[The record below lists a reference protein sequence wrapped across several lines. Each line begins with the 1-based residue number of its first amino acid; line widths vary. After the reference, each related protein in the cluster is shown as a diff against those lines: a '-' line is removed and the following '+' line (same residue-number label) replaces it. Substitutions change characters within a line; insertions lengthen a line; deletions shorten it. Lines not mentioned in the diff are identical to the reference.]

1 MGCSVISFYNFFGD
15 MYHVPVFLLLSMV
28 LLCFYWKG
36 ERINIKIGAQH
47 DSERSAYLLP
57 EYEDDNQMEYLLE
70 KYFKPIF
77 EEQLNG
83 WWQDTDAWPPRRDLK
98 TFKEW
103 FDVEFH
109 SVVFDLVDKPIQTV
123 E

>member
-1 MGCSVISFYNFFGD
+1 MKEIDRSILIIRAKKPFLDWLHSLPD
-15 MYHVPVFLLLSMV
+15 PQPVRYTLDEV
-28 LLCFYWKG
+28 N
-36 ERINIKIGAQH
+36 R
-47 DSERSAYLLP
+47 DRSAYLMP
-57 EYEDDNQMEYLLE
+57 EYEDDSQMEYLLR
-70 KYFKPIF
+70 KYFKQIF

-83 WWQDTDAWPPRRDLK
+83 WWLDPEVWPSKRDLK

-109 SVVFDLVDKPIQTV
+109 SVVFDLVDRPIRAV

>member
-1 MGCSVISFYNFFGD
+1 MKEIDRSILTVRAKEPFLDWLHSLPD
-15 MYHVPVFLLLSMV
+15 PDPVKYILNEV
-28 LLCFYWKG
+28 N
-36 ERINIKIGAQH
+36 RDQ
-47 DSERSAYLLP
+47 SAYLLP
-57 EYEDDNQMEYLLE
+57 EYEDDNKKESLLK
-70 KYFKPIF
+70 KYFSKIF

-83 WWQDTDAWPPRRDLK
+83 WWVDPDAWPSKRDLK

-109 SVVFDLVDKPIQTV
+109 SVVLDLVDKPIRTV

>member
-1 MGCSVISFYNFFGD
+1 MKEIDRSILTVRAKQPFLDWLHSLPD
-15 MYHVPVFLLLSMV
+15 PDPVGYTLDEV
-28 LLCFYWKG
+28 N
-36 ERINIKIGAQH
+36 RDQ
-47 DSERSAYLLP
+47 SAYLLP

-70 KYFKPIF
+70 KYFKQIF

-83 WWQDTDAWPPRRDLK
+83 WWLDADAWPPRRDLK

-109 SVVFDLVDKPIQTV
+109 SIVFDLVDKPIRTV

>member
-1 MGCSVISFYNFFGD
+1 MKEIDRSILTVRVKQPFLDWLHSLPD
-15 MYHVPVFLLLSMV
+15 SDPVRYTLDEV
-28 LLCFYWKG
+28 N
-36 ERINIKIGAQH
+36 RDQ
-47 DSERSAYLLP
+47 SAYLLP

-70 KYFKPIF
+70 KYFKQIF

-83 WWQDTDAWPPRRDLK
+83 WWLDADAWPPRMDLK
-98 TFKEW
+98 MFKEW

-109 SVVFDLVDKPIQTV
+109 SVVFDLVDKPIRTV